1 MRSNLKRKRQPQF
14 EERPQLDLAWIA
26 SQQKKSQPKLRVYSS
41 SPQDRLLARYRALT
55 RAAINMALIGLFGSA
70 LSYFF
75 SVSLESQVSH
85 HLSTLEVQMK
95 NREDLKSYL
104 SRAYSWQNLTAQAEK
119 MNFKEAKQIEIASGK
134 KSFFHMIFN

>member
-1 MRSNLKRKRQPQF
+1 MRSNLKKKKQPQF
-14 EERPQLDLAWIA
+14 EDSSQIELAWIA
-26 SQQKKSQPKLRVYSS
+26 AQQKKSQPKLKVYSS
-41 SPQDRLLARYRALT
+41 SPQERILARYKALT
-55 RAAINMALIGLFGSA
+55 RAAINMALIGFLGAA

-85 HLSTLEVQMK
+85 HLSSLEVQMK

-104 SRAYSWQNLTAQAEK
+104 GKAYSWQNLTAKAEK